1 MPAIHGLNKTTLL
14 DYPGR
19 IAAVVFLGGCNFRCP
34 FCQNSSL
41 VLHPSEEPV
50 IPEEEVLTFL
60 KKRQGILE
68 GVCSAGGEPTLAS
81 DLEDFIKKIHSL
93 GYPVKLDTNGTRPDI
108 VQHLAENNLIQMVA
122 MDIKASPENYPS
134 LTGMLHPDLESVRET
149 ADFLLH
155 GKLDYEFRTTVV
167 RELHNEND
175 FIQISQWLK
184 SAPAI
189 SYIFPSEP
197 SSRSC
202 RYINPPHSAIHGTPT
217 VTAWQILSR
226 IESFSLNSFAF
237 SSG

>member
-68 GVCSAGGEPTLAS
+68 GVCISGGEPTLAS

-108 VQHLAENNLIQMVA
+108 VKHLAENDLIQMVA

-167 RELHNEND
+167 RELHSEDD
-175 FIQISQWLK
+175 FYKIGTWLK
-184 SAPAI
+184 GARAYYLQAYKDSDEVLQP
-189 SYIFPSEP
+189 
-197 SSRSC
+197 
-202 RYINPPHSAIHGTPT
+202 G
-217 VTAWQILSR
+217 
-226 IESFSLNSFAF
+226 F
-237 SSG
+237 SSYSLAELEHFRDILLKNISKVEIRGID